1 MIQCRDHITTL
12 TSLTVKTSHF
22 QVSDCWSKPSSSFGM
37 VTKGHVR
44 AELQNYSG
52 IILKVIVSGNT
63 LQSAKIQNHVL
74 PPSAQWPLRREPF
87 VSF

>member
-37 VTKGHVR
+37 VTKGHVE
-44 AELQNYSG
+44 AELQNYNA
-52 IILKVIVSGNT
+52 ITILNMIVSGNIV
-63 LQSAKIQNHVL
+63 QSGKIQNHVL
-74 PPSAQWPLRREPF
+74 PPIAQWSLRREPF
-87 VSF
+87 V